1 MNIQG
6 DSLTKGYDFSGSK
19 QNLEDSKR
27 INKIIDTHDKI
38 IEKFNDVVHKK
49 FSTNNLQTLE
59 LDLIS
64 NAKEAKCMLD
74 KIEHSKFT
82 KSEHLDSENQ
92 KAIDKLKNKL
102 KLITSLDKAAA
113 EMVEIDIQLEK
124 LNAKSMNCIA
134 FIRENPALKGEDA
147 GASRKKIK
155 EILKETDDLAGLIV
169 TKLKKLGEIK
179 EFRESTEMKLCCG
192 RLNFIQELEQEM
204 VSQLVFLK
212 HRKHEE
218 YSESISNA
226 FDSDIA
232 LSQKFTAGDE
242 KTVKNY
248 LKLGREGEAVI
259 RGTEG
264 NRPTTENANFQE
276 SFEYVLNNFHKARV
290 EVVDKQVKINNLET
304 TIKVIKFH
312 VNSKVLEFTPDS
324 FKNVDFTKIHLTDA
338 QLLKYQTLCENG
350 DFKFNPELTRG
361 VFPTQAHFQ
370 AKEKEYDMEDDG
382 RKLSYAEKLAINIY
396 TRDSGLKSEGIRI
409 NAFQLINNFMRGNI
423 ALAAEEGG
431 LTEAEAAKEALLHTI
446 VCATALAK
454 LPDQPGLSLW
464 RGEGA
469 GYVEFVLESCKKAA
483 DEGQEYIASD
493 CFLSTAYGL
502 PSASFFKPN
511 SPVGVLL
518 SGVNGKKIIAW
529 SQFLDKE
536 REVIFLPT
544 ALRIKGY
551 KTVRINGKERTFLL
565 IKSENVDLTKPRELD
580 KTKPAALQVQY
591 IRQRVK
597 EEDAK
602 IEKMRKEKVAEAEAE
617 AEARREGE
625 RHWFGLPG

>member
-1 MNIQG
+1 MYMNIKG
-6 DSLTKGYDFSGSK
+6 DSFIQGYDFSDNK
-19 QNLEDSKR
+19 QNLEANAK
-27 INKIIDTHDKI
+27 INKVINAHGKI
-38 IEKFNDVVHKK
+38 TEKFNDVVHKK
-49 FSTNNLQTLE
+49 FATNNLQTLE

-64 NAKEAKCMLD
+64 NALEAECMLN

-82 KSEHLDSENQ
+82 KSEHLDAVSQ
-92 KAIDKLKNKL
+92 KSMGDLKNKL

-113 EMVEIDIQLEK
+113 EIVEIDIQIEK
-124 LNAKSMNCIA
+124 LSAKSLNFIA

-147 GASRKKIK
+147 DSIRKSVKEIIK
-155 EILKETDDLAGLIV
+155 EIDDLASLV
-169 TKLKKLGEIK
+169 VAKLTKLGEIE
-179 EFRESTEMKLCCG
+179 EFRDSTEMKLCCG
-192 RLNFIQELEQEM
+192 RLNFIQELKEE
-204 VSQLVFLK
+204 VVVQLVFLK
-212 HRKHEE
+212 YYKHDE

-226 FDSDIA
+226 LDSDIA

-259 RGTEG
+259 KGITGE
-264 NRPTTENANFQE
+264 RPTTENVNFQE
-276 SFEYVLNNFHKARV
+276 AFEYVLNNFYRARV
-290 EVVDKQVKINNLET
+290 EVVDKLVKINNLET

-312 VNSKVLEFTPDS
+312 VNGKVLEFTPDS
-324 FKNVDFTKIHLTDA
+324 FKNVDFTKIHVTDA
-338 QLLKYQTLCENG
+338 QLLEYQTLCENG
-350 DFKFNPELTRG
+350 DFKFNPELDPH
-361 VFPTQAHFQ
+361 VFPTEAYFQ
-370 AKEKEYDMEDDG
+370 AKEREYKMEDEA
-382 RKLSYAEKLAINIY
+382 RKLTYAEKLAINIY
-396 TRDSGLKSEGIRI
+396 TTETGIGI
-409 NAFQLINNFMRGNI
+409 NAFALINNFMKGNI
-423 ALAAEEGG
+423 TLAAQQGG

-464 RGEGA
+464 RGEGER
-469 GYVEFVLESCKKAA
+469 YVKLVLESCKKAA

-493 CFLSTAYGL
+493 GFLSTAYGL
-502 PSASFFKPN
+502 PSVSFFTPD

-518 SGVNGKKIIAW
+518 SGVNCKKVIAW

-551 KTVRINGKERTFLL
+551 KTVRVNGKDRTFLL
-565 IKSENVDLTKPRELD
+565 VKSENVDLTKPRELD

-591 IRQRVK
+591 MRQRVK

-602 IEKMRKEKVAEAEAE
+602 IEKMRKAEEKRNEQ
-617 AEARREGE
+617 RG
-625 RHWFGLPG
+625 WFASF